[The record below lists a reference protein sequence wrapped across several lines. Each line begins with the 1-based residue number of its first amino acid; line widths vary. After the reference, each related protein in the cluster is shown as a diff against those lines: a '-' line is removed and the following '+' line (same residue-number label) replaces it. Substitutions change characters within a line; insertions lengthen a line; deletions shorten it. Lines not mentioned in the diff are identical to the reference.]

1 MVLHWYDRIAVRLSV
16 SIVVVIVVTALSV
29 ASLILRD
36 EKRILQKDLRI
47 RALQL
52 GEIMP
57 RQIIEPLLYDE
68 DYALYSLI
76 QSYLQSKES
85 FLLYG
90 EIYNDQ
96 GELILA
102 REREP
107 ILREPITSFDSA
119 QEHPVFLQDFTETDT
134 QPPLDL
140 LIPITSRQL
149 GVAGYLR
156 LGISVQPLF
165 KTLQASRHKVWVV
178 TGVIVI
184 IGILAALWMARRL
197 ISPVLML
204 NRAAHRVGEGDF
216 DMEIQEIGVGE
227 IGELATT
234 FNTMSQQ
241 VKDLVAAIRSAQEN
255 LVRTE
260 KLYALGEFSTGLAHE
275 IKNPLTSIKMLIQR
289 SEEQKEPLEGEDLEV
304 IVEELDRID
313 YTVSRFLRSA
323 RQSEISFTD
332 TDINGL
338 IEDVLAI
345 TGPKIEKSGIH
356 IKRELDKTLMPL
368 QVDGNSIK
376 QILINGILNALQ
388 AMDSGGELTLSTSL
402 VDGALQCTIT
412 DTGSGISKENLKH
425 IFDPFFTTKKDG
437 TGMGLA
443 VAWNIAQQHG
453 GRLDITSRE
462 NKGTSLLLTLP
473 YDNTARC

>member
-1 MVLHWYDRIAVRLSV
+1 MVLRWYNRIAVRLSL
-16 SIVVVIVVTALSV
+16 SIVAVIVVTALSV
-29 ASLILRD
+29 ATLILRD
-36 EKRILQKDLRI
+36 EKRILQEDLRI

-68 DYALYSLI
+68 DYALYSLM
-76 QSYLQSKES
+76 QSYLESKES
-85 FLLYG
+85 FLVYG
-90 EIYNDQ
+90 EIYNDHE
-96 GELILA
+96 ELILA
-102 REREP
+102 REREAIVRDP
-107 ILREPITSFDSA
+107 IASFELA
-119 QEHPVFLQDFTETDT
+119 RKQPVFLRDFTATDT
-134 QPPLDL
+134 KQPLDL
-140 LIPITSRQL
+140 LIPIISKQL

-165 KTLQASRHKVWVV
+165 KTLQASRQKVWVL

-197 ISPVLML
+197 ISPILLL

-216 DMEIQEIGVGE
+216 GSAIPENAVGE
-227 IGELATT
+227 IGELAST

-241 VKDLVAAIRSAQEN
+241 LRDLVAAIRSAQEN

-260 KLYALGEFSTGLAHE
+260 KLYALGEFSAGLAHE

-289 SEEQKEPLEGEDLEV
+289 AGEQEEPLEGEDLEV

-313 YTVSRFLRSA
+313 FTVSRFLRSA
-323 RQSEISFTD
+323 RQSEMAFTD
-332 TDINGL
+332 TDINSL
-338 IEDVLAI
+338 VKDVLAI

-356 IKRELDKTLMPL
+356 IIKDLDETLVPM

-376 QILINGILNALQ
+376 QILMNGILNALQ
-388 AMDSGGELTLSTSL
+388 AMESGGELTINTAL
-402 VDGALQCTIT
+402 VDGDLQCTIT
-412 DTGSGISKENLKH
+412 DTGSGISQENLKH
-425 IFDPFFTTKKDG
+425 IFDPFFTTKEDG

-453 GRLDITSRE
+453 GRLDIVSRE
-462 NKGTSLLLTLP
+462 RVGTSLLLTLP
-473 YDNTARC
+473 YDNSAHC

>member
-16 SIVVVIVVTALSV
+16 SIVAVVVVTALSV
-29 ASLILRD
+29 ATLILRD
-36 EKRILQKDLRI
+36 EKRILQEDLRI

-57 RQIIEPLLYDE
+57 RQLIEPLLYEE

-76 QSYLQSKES
+76 QSYLESKES
-85 FLLYG
+85 FLVYG

-107 ILREPITSFDSA
+107 IVREPIVSFDLA
-119 QEHPVFLQDFTETDT
+119 RKQAVFLRDFTEADKEH
-134 QPPLDL
+134 PLDL
-140 LIPITSRQL
+140 LIPIISKQL

-165 KTLQASRHKVWVV
+165 NTLQTSRQKVWAVA
-178 TGVIVI
+178 GVIVI
-184 IGILAALWMARRL
+184 VGILAALWMARRL
-197 ISPVLML
+197 ISPILLL
-204 NRAAHRVGEGDF
+204 NRAAYRVGEGDF
-216 DMEIQEIGVGE
+216 GTAIPEKGVGE

-234 FNTMSQQ
+234 FNTMSRQL
-241 VKDLVAAIRSAQEN
+241 KELVTAIRSAQEN

-289 SEEQKEPLEGEDLEV
+289 AGEQGEPLLGEDLEV
-304 IVEELDRID
+304 IIEELDRID

-323 RQSEISFTD
+323 RQSEMAFTD
-332 TDINGL
+332 TDINSL
-338 IEDVLAI
+338 VEDVLAI
-345 TGPKIEKSGIH
+345 TGPKIEKSGVH
-356 IKRELDKTLMPL
+356 IEKKLEENLASLR
-368 QVDGNSIK
+368 VDGPSIK
-376 QILINGILNALQ
+376 QVLMNGILNALQ
-388 AMDSGGELTLSTSL
+388 AMPSGGELSISTSRI
-402 VDGALQCTIT
+402 DDALQCTIS
-412 DTGSGISKENLKH
+412 DTGDGISEENLKH
-425 IFDPFFTTKKDG
+425 IFDPFFTTKEDG

-453 GRLDITSRE
+453 GRLDIVSRE
-462 NKGTSLLLTLP
+462 HDGISLILTLP
-473 YDNTARC
+473 YDNSAHC

>member
-1 MVLHWYDRIAVRLSV
+1 MVLHWHNRIAVRLSV
-16 SIVVVIVVTALSV
+16 SIAAVIVVTALSV
-29 ASLILRD
+29 ATLILRD

-57 RQIIEPLLYDE
+57 RQLIEPLLYEE

-76 QSYLQSKES
+76 QSYLESKES
-85 FLLYG
+85 FLVYG
-90 EIYNDQ
+90 EIYNDK
-96 GELILA
+96 GERILA

-107 ILREPITSFDSA
+107 IAREPVTSFDLA
-119 QEHPVFLQDFTETDT
+119 LKQPIFLRDFTAADKEH
-134 QPPLDL
+134 PLDL
-140 LIPITSRQL
+140 LIPITSKQL

-156 LGISVQPLF
+156 LGISVQPLY
-165 KTLQASRHKVWVV
+165 KTLQTSQQKVWAV

-184 IGILAALWMARRL
+184 IGILAALWMARQL
-197 ISPVLML
+197 ISPILLL

-216 DMEIQEIGVGE
+216 GMAIPDKGVGE

-234 FNTMSQQ
+234 FNTMSHQLKEQ
-241 VKDLVAAIRSAQEN
+241 VNAIRSAQEN

-289 SEEQKEPLEGEDLEV
+289 AGEQGEALEGEDLEV
-304 IVEELDRID
+304 IIEELDRID

-323 RQSEISFTD
+323 RQSEMAFTE
-332 TDINGL
+332 TDINAL
-338 IEDVLAI
+338 VENVLAI
-345 TGPKIEKSGIH
+345 TGPKIEKSGVH
-356 IKRELDKTLMPL
+356 IKKILEENLLPL
-368 QVDGNSIK
+368 QVDGSSIK
-376 QILINGILNALQ
+376 QILMNGILNALQ
-388 AMDSGGELTLSTSL
+388 AMPSGGKLSILTSRIDNELH
-402 VDGALQCTIT
+402 CTIS
-412 DTGSGISKENLKH
+412 DTGDGISEKNLKH
-425 IFDPFFTTKKDG
+425 IFDPFFTTKEDG

-453 GRLDITSRE
+453 GRLDIVSRE
-462 NKGTSLLLTLP
+462 RVGTSLILILP
-473 YDNTARC
+473 YDKPAHC

>member
-16 SIVVVIVVTALSV
+16 LIVAVVVVTALSI
-29 ASLILRD
+29 ATLILRD
-36 EKRILQKDLRI
+36 EKLILQKDLRI

-76 QSYLQSKES
+76 QSYLESKES
-85 FLLYG
+85 FLVYG
-90 EIYNDQ
+90 EIYNDK
-96 GELILA
+96 GELIIA

-107 ILREPITSFDSA
+107 IVRKSIGSFELAREQA
-119 QEHPVFLQDFTETDT
+119 VFLRDFTSADKKR
-134 QPPLDL
+134 PLDL
-140 LIPITSRQL
+140 LIPIISKQL

-165 KTLQASRHKVWVV
+165 ETLQTSKKKVWGV
-178 TGVIVI
+178 TGIIVIV
-184 IGILAALWMARRL
+184 GILATLWMARRL
-197 ISPVLML
+197 ISPILLL
-204 NRAAHRVGEGDF
+204 NRAAYRVGEGDF
-216 DMEIQEIGVGE
+216 GTAIPENGVGE

-234 FNTMSQQ
+234 FNTMSSQL
-241 VKDLVAAIRSAQEN
+241 KELVTAIRSAQEN

-289 SEEQKEPLEGEDLEV
+289 AGEQGEPLEGEDLEV
-304 IVEELDRID
+304 IIEELDRID

-323 RQSEISFTD
+323 RQSEMAFSD
-332 TDINGL
+332 TDINSL
-338 IEDVLAI
+338 VEDVLAI
-345 TGPKIEKSGIH
+345 TGPKIEKSNVH
-356 IKRELDKTLMPL
+356 IERRLQNNLTSL
-368 QVDGNSIK
+368 QVDGPSIK
-376 QILINGILNALQ
+376 QILMNGILNALQ
-388 AMDSGGELTLSTSL
+388 AMPSGGELTISTSL
-402 VDGALQCTIT
+402 IDDGLQCTIS
-412 DTGSGISKENLKH
+412 DTGDGISEENLKH
-425 IFDPFFTTKKDG
+425 IFDPFFTTKEDG

-453 GRLDITSRE
+453 GRLDIVSRE
-462 NKGTSLLLTLP
+462 LKGTSLILTLP
-473 YDNTARC
+473 L